1 MLTFRCN
8 ELPGG
13 ALVYLI
19 SSEYAEKRS
28 KMKRCRTTFCKGC
41 LQQLHLPIPIH
52 GPLSV
57 PFRIFGLRPSR
68 MNPNLCNLCETMF
81 KRIKKSSQIHVPLTI
96 LFADVRGY
104 TSVSELLDTPEVV
117 RLLTH
122 FYEQC
127 GEAVWEGDGIVNKLI
142 GDAILAIFNF
152 PIERDRHVENAV
164 SSAITLQEGWD
175 SRRSMGGNSQ
185 LPIGLGVGIHTGTV
199 AVGEVGEACRDFTAV
214 GPVVN
219 LASRLQGAANPGEI
233 LVTEPVYKRVAEQ
246 FPNAQ
251 MRACQLK
258 GFEKP
263 VNAWVLK
270 SAA

>member
-13 ALVYLI
+13 ALVYPI
-19 SSEYAEKRS
+19 SSEYES
-28 KMKRCRTTFCKGC
+28 KMKRSRTTFCKGC

-127 GEAVWEGDGIVNKLI
+127 GEA
-142 GDAILAIFNF
+142 
-152 PIERDRHVENAV
+152 
-164 SSAITLQEGWD
+164 
-175 SRRSMGGNSQ
+175 
-185 LPIGLGVGIHTGTV
+185 GLGGRWNRQQADRGCHP
-199 AVGEVGEACRDFTAV
+199 RDF
-214 GPVVN
+214 
-219 LASRLQGAANPGEI
+219 
-233 LVTEPVYKRVAEQ
+233 Q
-246 FPNAQ
+246 FPD
-251 MRACQLK
+251 RTR
-258 GFEKP
+258 
-263 VNAWVLK
+263 
-270 SAA
+270 

>member
-1 MLTFRCN
+1 MRTKGETR
-8 ELPGG
+8 PT
-13 ALVYLI
+13 
-19 SSEYAEKRS
+19 RS
-28 KMKRCRTTFCKGC
+28 VFCKGC

-104 TSVSELLDTPEVV
+104 TSVSELLDTPEII
-117 RLLTH
+117 RLLAH

-127 GEAVWEGDGIVNKLI
+127 GEAIWEGDGIVNKLI
-142 GDAILAIFNF
+142 GDAVLAIFNF

-164 SSAITLQEGWD
+164 ISAITLQERWS
-175 SRRSMGGNSQ
+175 SRRSTVESVSEM
-185 LPIGLGVGIHTGTV
+185 PIGVGVGIHTGTV

-214 GPVVN
+214 GSVVN
-219 LASRLQGAANPGEI
+219 LASRLQGAASPGEV

-246 FPNAQ
+246 FPNAR
-251 MRACQLK
+251 MRVCHLK
-258 GFEKP
+258 GLEQP

-270 SAA
+270 SGV